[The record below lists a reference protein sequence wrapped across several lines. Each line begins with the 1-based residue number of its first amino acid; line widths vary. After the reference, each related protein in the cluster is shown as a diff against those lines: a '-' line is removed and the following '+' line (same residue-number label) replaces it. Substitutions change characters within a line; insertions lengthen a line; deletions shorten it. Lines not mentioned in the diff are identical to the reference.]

1 MAFTLS
7 DRTKQNT
14 TTTGTS
20 SYTLISPPP
29 TGYQDFDVGIGNANT
44 CYYCAT
50 AGNEWEIGLGTVSS
64 GGSITLART
73 TIIQSTNSDA
83 AVVWGSGTK
92 EVFVVS
98 PADVLKMLRIT
109 GTAQSIVITG
119 GGNTITLA
127 PASGNTIQGGLTVT
141 GATALPA
148 GTTIGGLTP
157 VFTTE
162 TLTAGAGLT
171 GGGDLSAN
179 RTFDVGA
186 GTGITVNA
194 NDVQLDVASTRNVD
208 HSAVSVIA
216 GAGLTGGGAIS
227 ASVTVDVGAGSG
239 ITVNA
244 NDVQVDATVVRTS
257 GGQTIAGLK
266 EFSTRPQ
273 TGGVNH
279 ALITDITVTSAIYAG
294 YIGSDGT
301 TGNRL
306 PAGWSASRS
315 STGAYDVTH
324 NLALAG
330 TTRLSIVATPLALA
344 SDAIRIESTTIGVNS
359 FRIQVYTSSSG
370 AAADSATFF
379 IATAN

>member
-14 TTTGTS
+14 ITTGSGT
-20 SYTLISPPP
+20 YTLISPPP
-29 TGYQDFDVGIGNANT
+29 TGYQDFDVGVGNGNT

-50 AGNEWEIGLGTVSS
+50 AGNEWEIGLGTVTS

-92 EVFVVS
+92 EVFVVA

-109 GTAQSIVITG
+109 GTAQSIVMTG
-119 GGNTITLA
+119 GGRTITLDPNA
-127 PASGNTIQGGLTVT
+127 GSTIQGGLTVT
-141 GATALPA
+141 GTTALPA
-148 GTTIGGLTP
+148 GTTIGGVTVVP
-157 VFTTE
+157 TT
-162 TLTAGAGLT
+162 TTITAGAGLT

-179 RTFDVGA
+179 RTIDVGA

-194 NDVQLDVASTRNVD
+194 NDIQLDTASTRNTD
-208 HSAVSVIA
+208 HAAVSVTA

-227 ASVTVDVGAGSG
+227 ATVNLDVGAGDG
-239 ITVNA
+239 ISVAA
-244 NDVQVDATVVRTS
+244 NSVAVDATVVRTA

-279 ALITDITVTSAIYAG
+279 ALITDVTVATHYAG
-294 YIGSDGT
+294 YVDGAAAAVD
-301 TGNRL
+301 L
-306 PAGWSASRS
+306 PAGWTCVRN
-315 STGAYDVTH
+315 STGNYTITH
-324 NLALAG
+324 NLGLASGLKLAVAITPNALVSNTGRIDTGAG
-330 TTRLSIVATPLALA
+330 TTANKFTAT
-344 SDAIRIESTTIGVNS
+344 T
-359 FRIQVYTSSSG
+359 YTSSSG
-370 AAADSATFF
+370 AAADSAFF
-379 IATAN
+379 FVAKTTG